1 MRHTAYIAFVA
12 LALSACSGE
21 TDAPAPPPT
30 SAEIAETLMTDTEQ
44 TESQKARAFF
54 DEVFMNSVMRNP
66 MFQDYLGIKKDQ
78 DKWPDITEE
87 RAAED
92 QRLII
97 AELSRL
103 QSEIDFDK
111 LDDATRLSY
120 RLWERNATEQIEDY
134 RWRYHNYPVNQMYGM
149 QSGAPTHLINLHR
162 VSQVKDA
169 ENYVARLNGL
179 GPFFDQLITNL
190 KKREELGIVA
200 PKFVYPYVLNGS
212 AKVITG
218 APFDGGKDSALWA
231 DYQRK
236 VEGLEIEPSRR
247 DALLASGREALLS
260 TVKPAYER
268 LIAYIEGLASR
279 AGTDDGVW
287 KWPDGAEFYA
297 NALQRTTTTDMTP
310 SQIHDL
316 GLSEVARI
324 HGEMRDIMQQVGFEG
339 SLQDFFKFMR
349 EDKQFYF
356 DETPEGKQAYL
367 QQATALID
375 TMRDNLDKM
384 FIVKPKAAL
393 EVKAVEAYREASAG
407 KAFYNR
413 PTPDGSRPGT
423 YYANLYR
430 MSDMPTYQMEALAYH
445 EGIPGHHM
453 QIAIALELEN
463 VPQFRKWNGVTAYTE
478 GWGLYSELLP
488 KEFGFYADPY
498 SDFGRLAMELWRAC
512 RLVVDTGMHDKRWTR
527 EEAIDYL
534 ATNSPNPQG
543 DVVKAIERY
552 VVMPSQATAYKIGMI
567 KIVELRAKAQQSLG
581 DRFDLREFHDVILK
595 NGPVP
600 LAVLEELVDDYITQ
614 TKG

>member
-1 MRHTAYIAFVA
+1 MRRTAYFAFLA
-12 LALSACSGE
+12 LALAACSGK
-21 TDAPAPPPT
+21 TDAPAPST
-30 SAEIAETLMTDTEQ
+30 KTADTAETVMTDTEQ
-44 TESQKARAFF
+44 TESQKALAFF
-54 DEVFMNSVMRNP
+54 DEVFMNSAMRNP

-78 DKWPDITEE
+78 DKWPDISEE

-92 QRLII
+92 QALIKS
-97 AELSRL
+97 ELARL
-103 QSEIDFDK
+103 QSEIDYDK
-111 LDDATRLSY
+111 LDEATQLSH
-120 RLWERNATEQIEDY
+120 RLWERNAREQIEDY

-162 VSQVKDA
+162 VSSVKDA

-179 GPFFDQLITNL
+179 GPFFDQLIANL
-190 KKREELGIVA
+190 EKREALGIVA
-200 PKFVYPYVLNGS
+200 PKFVYPYVLNDS
-212 AKVITG
+212 AQVISG
-218 APFDGGKDSALWA
+218 APFDNGEPSALWA
-231 DYQRK
+231 DFQGK
-236 VEGLEIEPSRR
+236 VGKLEIEAAQR
-247 DALLASGREALLS
+247 DALLASGRDALVNV
-260 TVKPAYER
+260 VKPAYER
-268 LIAYIEGLASR
+268 LMTHVQALASR
-279 AGTDDGVW
+279 ASTDDGVW

-297 NALQRTTTTDMTP
+297 NALARTTTTDMTP
-310 SQIHDL
+310 TQIHDL

-324 HGEMRDIMQQVGFEG
+324 HGEMREIMAQVGFEG

-367 QQATALID
+367 EQATALID

-413 PTPDGSRPGT
+413 PAPDGSRPGI

-463 VPQFRKWNGVTAYTE
+463 VPQFRKWNRVTAYTE

-488 KEFGFYADPY
+488 KEFGFYSDPY

-512 RLVVDTGMHDKRWTR
+512 RLVVDTGMHDKRWSR

-552 VVMPSQATAYKIGMI
+552 IVMPSQATAYKIGMI
-567 KIVELRAKAQQSLG
+567 KIVALRAKARESLG
-581 DRFDLREFHDVILK
+581 ERFDLREFHDVVLK

-600 LAVLEELVDDYITQ
+600 LAVLEEMVDDYITQ